1 METII
6 LLLIAISLSM
16 NVLYTSV
23 TTYYSNKNTMNFPDK
38 EYPSVTILKPVK
50 GIDDE
55 MEKNLESFFKLDYP
69 DFEILFGVDSKKD
82 EVTGLI
88 TKVMKRFPNVDAK
101 IIETGHRG
109 DQNPKVYKL
118 SFMEKFSRGSLFWI
132 SDSNIRVENNTL
144 KSLAEE
150 YILNGT
156 HLIFSPIRA
165 TGSRTF
171 GSLIENSYMNHYL
184 SGNVLGAWVLFR
196 KEVVVGKSMLIEKK
210 ALRSF
215 GGFSYFK
222 DYLAEDQILGETFR
236 NSGYL
241 ISTNNTWVTNF
252 NSSSTTKSFYSRMS
266 RWAKL
271 RFNIHRSIYF
281 GEILTNTTALG
292 ILSVGILEER
302 ALLILPPVFFLR
314 VILELITSIRINR
327 ADTLKLSNF
336 LLLPAAIIIK
346 DLVLALVYFSPFF
359 SNQVNWRGE
368 KMKIGKRT
376 LLSNSFDIFS
386 IESV

>member
-38 EYPSVTILKPVK
+38 KYPSVTILKPVK

-88 TKVMKRFPNVDAK
+88 AKVMKRFPNVDAK

-118 SFMEKFSRGSLFWI
+118 SFMEKFSQGSLFWI

-215 GGFSYFK
+215 GGFPYFK

-252 NSSSTTKSFYSRMS
+252 NSSSTTKSFYSLFWRD
-266 RWAKL
+266 
-271 RFNIHRSIYF
+271 
-281 GEILTNTTALG
+281 
-292 ILSVGILEER
+292 
-302 ALLILPPVFFLR
+302 
-314 VILELITSIRINR
+314 INKY
-327 ADTLKLSNF
+327 DCSG
-336 LLLPAAIIIK
+336 
-346 DLVLALVYFSPFF
+346 Y
-359 SNQVNWRGE
+359 
-368 KMKIGKRT
+368 
-376 LLSNSFDIFS
+376 SFCWGT
-386 IESV
+386 